1 MYVFVVVSTDMYV
14 GRTVAVYENKED
26 AVTHYETVISEWE
39 EDGGKDVHGAVN
51 EFLDFTIDSIDE
63 GLIRAASLG
72 NEGHIAVVMK
82 KVQ

>member
-1 MYVFVVVSTDMYV
+1 MYVFVVVSTDLYV

-26 AVTHYETVISEWE
+26 AVTHYETVISEWDE
-39 EDGGKDVHGAVN
+39 GKDVHGAVN